1 MAKEQ
6 RSFDKMRNL
15 GSERANETQILILG
29 LCRARE
35 EKNALI
41 SSRFVIFSKFN
52 GAGFAC
58 RAFQYS

>member
-6 RSFDKMRNL
+6 RSFDKMGNL

-35 EKNALI
+35 EKNV
-41 SSRFVIFSKFN
+41 SRFVIFSKFN

>member
-6 RSFDKMRNL
+6 RRFDKMGNL

-41 SSRFVIFSKFN
+41 SSRFVIFSKCN

>member
-6 RSFDKMRNL
+6 RSFDKMENL

-35 EKNALI
+35 EKKCSYLL
-41 SSRFVIFSKFN
+41 SFRDIFEI
-52 GAGFAC
+52 
-58 RAFQYS
+58 